1 MANSSALSIDND
13 RQTVLDEDEEYISS
27 DDKGY
32 GDDDGDS
39 DREDGLSYEDVMLAI
54 KTALGDEEPQDLRLD
69 YTLGL
74 IEPDPT

>member
-13 RQTVLDEDEEYISS
+13 RQTVLDEDEEYASS

-54 KTALGDEEPQDLRLD
+54 KTALGDEEP
-69 YTLGL
+69 
-74 IEPDPT
+74 